1 MKKINYELCLF
12 YTAAFIGG
20 FFGGYAVMR
29 SDMFASSQTMNILT
43 MMLNLFGSN
52 LGEFLVRFCIMV
64 IYAGAISVCIL
75 VPRYTKLDIRI
86 ISAVV
91 TAVSSVIMACIPS
104 NATSVLSLLPIFIAM
119 AMQWNAFPGALG
131 YQAACIF
138 VTNNFRQA
146 IVNGINYL
154 CTKEKKYISGF
165 WFYAG
170 DICSF
175 LSGFTVCYIGVKYV
189 GFCFVSF
196 LIFVALFMILLI
208 IKERESKNMPISHEA
223 IAG

>member
-1 MKKINYELCLF
+1 MRKLNYELCLF

-43 MMLNLFGSN
+43 MMLNLFGN
-52 LGEFLVRFCIMV
+52 NFGEFLIRFCIMV

-91 TAVSSVIMACIPS
+91 TAVSSVIMACIP
-104 NATSVLSLLPIFIAM
+104 ADVTSVLSLLPIFVAM

-131 YQAACIF
+131 HQAACIF
-138 VTNNFRQA
+138 VTNNFRQTL
-146 IVNGINYL
+146 VNGINYM
-154 CTKEKKYISGF
+154 CTKDKKYISGF
-165 WFYAG
+165 WFYLG
-170 DICSF
+170 DIFFF
-175 LSGFTVCYIGVKYV
+175 LSGFSICYIGVKIAGLRFIASIV
-189 GFCFVSF
+189 LVS
-196 LIFVALFMILLI
+196 LFMIMLI
-208 IKERESKNMPISHEA
+208 IKEKKIQNMSQRPEVNVR
-223 IAG
+223 